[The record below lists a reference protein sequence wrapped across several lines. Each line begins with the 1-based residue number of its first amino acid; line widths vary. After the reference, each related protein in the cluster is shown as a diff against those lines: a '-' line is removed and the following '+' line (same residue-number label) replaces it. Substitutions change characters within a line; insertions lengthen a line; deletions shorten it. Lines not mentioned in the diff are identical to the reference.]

1 MADKDDTNLL
11 LVDSETPGLPFLLF
25 LILATLHIYSNY
37 RAVSCLVFTSLNSTR
52 LNLLLDSFRETSV
65 IESPVTINYRE
76 PVMRP
81 GHSGRVRIRIGVS
94 LGELKKDEVSNVQAM
109 VDNEDPYCIIQRGK
123 EYVII
128 ISNLAAH
135 VDIYRAYLQCYL
147 QTDNVDKILGQMT
160 ASGWDLETLA
170 LNTNGFILQFQV

>member
-1 MADKDDTNLL
+1 
-11 LVDSETPGLPFLLF
+11 
-25 LILATLHIYSNY
+25 
-37 RAVSCLVFTSLNSTR
+37 
-52 LNLLLDSFRETSV
+52 
-65 IESPVTINYRE
+65 
-76 PVMRP
+76 MRP